1 MGVFGFDNIF
11 KVLIRALVL
20 FTALPVHECAHAWA
34 ADKLGDP
41 TAKYQGRISL
51 NPFVHLDLFGTLCML
66 LTGFGWA
73 RPVVINPNN
82 FRNRK
87 LGTVLSSLAGPMS
100 NVFLGFLSMVV
111 YKFLSYLPASQSG
124 ALYYVSYMFYYIILL
139 NVGLAVFNLLPIPP
153 LDGSKV
159 LNAVLPDRIYF
170 RIMQYEQYIFI
181 ALIFIMFSGILN
193 PLLGFLRSIVI
204 IGLDFLT
211 GFVDIIM
218 RVV

>member
-1 MGVFGFDNIF
+1 MGIFTFDNIF
-11 KVLIRALVL
+11 KILMRALVL
-20 FTALPVHECAHAWA
+20 FTAIPVHECAHAWA

-41 TAKYQGRISL
+41 TARYQGRISL
-51 NPFVHLDLFGTLCML
+51 NPFVHLDLFGTICML

-73 RPVVINPNN
+73 RPVGINPNN

-87 LGTVLSSLAGPMS
+87 LGTVLTSIAGPLS
-100 NVFLGFLSMVV
+100 NVLLGFLAMII

-124 ALYYVSYMFYYIILL
+124 ILYYASYMFYYIILL
-139 NVGLAVFNLLPIPP
+139 NVGLAVFNLLPVPP

-193 PLLGFLRSIVI
+193 PLLGFLRSMII

-218 RVV
+218 R

>member
-1 MGVFGFDNIF
+1 MGIFNFDSIF
-11 KVLIRALVL
+11 RILIRALVL
-20 FTALPVHECAHAWA
+20 FTAIPVHECAHAWA

-51 NPFVHLDLFGTLCML
+51 NPFVHLDLFGTICML

-73 RPVVINPNN
+73 RPVGINPNN

-87 LGTVLSSLAGPMS
+87 LGTVLTSIAGPVS
-100 NVFLGFLSMVV
+100 NVLLGFLAMII

-193 PLLGFLRSIVI
+193 PLLGFLRSLII

-218 RVV
+218 RIV

>member
-1 MGVFGFDNIF
+1 
-11 KVLIRALVL
+11 
-20 FTALPVHECAHAWA
+20 
-34 ADKLGDP
+34 
-41 TAKYQGRISL
+41 
-51 NPFVHLDLFGTLCML
+51 ML

-73 RPVVINPNN
+73 RPVGINPNN

-87 LGTVLSSLAGPMS
+87 LGTVLTSIAGPLS
-100 NVFLGFLSMVV
+100 NVLLGFLAMII

-124 ALYYVSYMFYYIILL
+124 ILYYASYMFYYIILL
-139 NVGLAVFNLLPIPP
+139 NVGLAVFNLLPVPP

-193 PLLGFLRSIVI
+193 PLLGFLRSLII

-218 RVV
+218 R